1 MYRHLIRYATRKLRM
16 TQPVLQINFPNERS
30 MWATHG
36 PGSKVS
42 HHPSC
47 FRMPGGTSPRAC
59 KNCSEQVGSTSV
71 IERGRPLGL
80 RKFSPRIVALHQQTD
95 AKQARSSSRA
105 NEPSA

>member
-42 HHPSC
+42 HHPKLFQNAGRNFASC
-47 FRMPGGTSPRAC
+47 LQELQRTSR
-59 KNCSEQVGSTSV
+59 
-71 IERGRPLGL
+71 
-80 RKFSPRIVALHQQTD
+80 
-95 AKQARSSSRA
+95 
-105 NEPSA
+105 